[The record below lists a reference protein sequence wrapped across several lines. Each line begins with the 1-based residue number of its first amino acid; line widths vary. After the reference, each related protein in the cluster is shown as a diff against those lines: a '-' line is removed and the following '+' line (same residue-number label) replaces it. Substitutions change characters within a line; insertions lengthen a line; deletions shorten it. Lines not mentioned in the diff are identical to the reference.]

1 MIRRRLRDPT
11 WQSDLAEAIEDDD
24 LELAAIALAEGASP
38 DGVDD
43 QGRTPLTVAYSGEAV
58 RWLLRAGA
66 HVAAERP
73 RDGETSMHKA
83 AFSGDVGRLE
93 DLLAADG
100 RCALERFND
109 RGMTPLICA
118 VENGHQD
125 AVTLLLE
132 AGANVNAHDLRSGG
146 DSALICAVSGKD
158 GAMVKLLLEA
168 RADPDHRGDFNKS
181 AYHRACEWSDS
192 KRHPELRAIYLMLAG
207 AHRR

>member
-1 MIRRRLRDPT
+1 MS

-38 DGVDD
+38 DGLDD
-43 QGRTPLTVAYSGEAV
+43 EGRTPLTCARSGEAV

-73 RDGETSMHKA
+73 RDGETSMHAA
-83 AFSGDVGRLE
+83 AFSGDVARLE

-118 VENGHQD
+118 VENNHSD
-125 AVTLLLE
+125 AVALLLK
-132 AGANVNAHDLRSGG
+132 AGADVNAPDSHGG
-146 DSALICAVSGKD
+146 DSPLIWAVKGKD
-158 GAMVKLLLEA
+158 GAMVKLLLA
-168 RADPDHRGDFNKS
+168 AKADADQPGDRYWS
-181 AYHRACEWSDS
+181 AYHHACQWSES
-192 KRHPELRAIYLMLAG
+192 NRHPELRAIYLMLAG